1 MYHVFAV
8 TSKETN
14 QDMPDPITSSPKP
27 NVRVERTRTDADA
40 IMPFVSF
47 VMPAYNEEDNITR
60 TLNECQD
67 AFRAAQIGISPVS
80 EVKNGARWGEL
91 VVTNDCSKD
100 ATGEILKHLQE
111 SMPNLVIVTHEGKNQ
126 GYGRALSD
134 AIAAS
139 RGEWVATIDSDG
151 QFDPGDLPNLIKK
164 IDTEID
170 CVAGYRMKKK
180 DSFVRVFADR
190 GLNFIVRTMFG
201 IRHRDTNC
209 AFKLIRGD
217 VIRNL
222 TIESNGFQTPTE
234 IVLKLNALDH
244 KMVEC
249 GVTHRVREE
258 GKSKLKVI
266 KTSMD
271 FLRFLFYLHGKIK
284 LYRRG
289 ILGKL

>member
-1 MYHVFAV
+1 MTDLV
-8 TSKETN
+8 TSR
-14 QDMPDPITSSPKP
+14 PRS
-27 NVRVERTRTDADA
+27 NVIVTRTK
-40 IMPFVSF
+40 ISEVSTQPSVSF
-47 VMPAYNEEDNITR
+47 TMPAFNEEDNIER
-60 TLNECQD
+60 TVNECQA
-67 AFRAAQIGISPVS
+67 AFDKAGLNQAPV
-80 EVKNGARWGEL
+80 VGKDIWGEI

-100 ATGEILKHLQE
+100 RTGEILSGLQE
-111 SMPNLVIVTHEGKNQ
+111 SMLNLVIVTHEGVNQ

-151 QFDPGDLPNLIKK
+151 QFDPMNLPEMIASVDPS
-164 IDTEID
+164 DTETV

-180 DSFVRVFADR
+180 DSFIRVFADR
-190 GLNFIVRTMFG
+190 GLNTIVRTLFG

-209 AFKLIRGD
+209 AFKLILGD
-217 VIRNL
+217 VIRDLN
-222 TIESNGFQTPTE
+222 IETNGFQTPTE
-234 IVLKLNALDH
+234 IVLKLNAMGL

-271 FLRFLFYLHGKIK
+271 FLRFLWYLRGKIG
-284 LYRRG
+284 LYKRG